1 MRNFLKLV
9 FNRVVIVSLS
19 ILLQIIVLLAGVIWL
34 KDYRSWINVA
44 LSVLSWATVIY
55 IMSDRRNPSYKIAW
69 IVLIL
74 AFPVAG
80 ITIYLLF
87 GGNKASSRENRKMKR
102 ISRETLSSLP
112 QEESVM
118 RALMARPDAAC
129 NHARYLANTSLYP
142 IYDNSPFG

>member
-19 ILLQIIVLLAGVIWL
+19 ILLQIIVLLACVIWL

-87 GGNKASSRENRKMKR
+87 GGNKASSHENRKMKR

-112 QEESVM
+112 QE
-118 RALMARPDAAC
+118 
-129 NHARYLANTSLYP
+129 
-142 IYDNSPFG
+142 

>member
-74 AFPVAG
+74 AFPVAVRRQQG
-80 ITIYLLF
+80 I
-87 GGNKASSRENRKMKR
+87 E
-102 ISRETLSSLP
+102 P
-112 QEESVM
+112 
-118 RALMARPDAAC
+118 
-129 NHARYLANTSLYP
+129 
-142 IYDNSPFG
+142 

>member
-19 ILLQIIVLLAGVIWL
+19 ILLQIIVLLACVIWL

-87 GGNKASSRENRKMKR
+87 GGNMALNRASRSFW
-102 ISRETLSSLP
+102 ISS
-112 QEESVM
+112 Q
-118 RALMARPDAAC
+118 MA
-129 NHARYLANTSLYP
+129 
-142 IYDNSPFG
+142 